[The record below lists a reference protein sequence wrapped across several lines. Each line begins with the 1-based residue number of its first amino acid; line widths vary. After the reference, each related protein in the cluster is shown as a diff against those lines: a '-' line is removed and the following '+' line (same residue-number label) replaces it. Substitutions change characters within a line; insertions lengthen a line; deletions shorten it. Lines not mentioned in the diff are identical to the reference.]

1 MTYDEPDTVDFVFT
15 ADLPKDVF
23 NTGNVIYQVAELAP
37 KTAFTTTDLTKLNV
51 VCQVSVGNPDGVKS
65 FGYAKGDLIT
75 YVNTD
80 GVDKIRTD
88 NKASD
93 LSAFKLVPEPKGDQD
108 FYKLES
114 NTENRRNLKQKCM
127 TSIKIPKDI
136 AATVKTDLYNI
147 YDVTIAVRYHSADG
161 TKQADFGKQILTETI
176 EFVKPTYA
184 SKVVPFDPTEGIP
197 KDVDSKVAEGT
208 VKSKPAEADAK
219 TALASVD
226 AALATADIKQDVK
239 IDYVAVKEMTRPDMI
254 DLTFEV
260 EGPSALVKTDDKIVQ
275 YLQYRVKGSSDEY
288 KTSIC
293 IKTIGTAE
301 PEYDSFDTAVDLS
314 TVSAK
319 AANDLVVAGS
329 KTAITDKFDRGLG
342 TDINKDDE
350 TGGVKKLRCK
360 ASLLIKEKYDNSF
373 DDLFKTYEYK
383 SGAILYNNVASD
395 ATALIHLAK
404 DSDEFTLAKP
414 EYEKF
419 GEAAQFKEAPS
430 ELDLFTEYI
439 DFDLSTFDA
448 SYKGQGFL
456 KFAGGFRVNP
466 VYENLIW

>member
-1 MTYDEPDTVDFVFT
+1 M
-15 ADLPKDVF
+15 
-23 NTGNVIYQVAELAP
+23 
-37 KTAFTTTDLTKLNV
+37 
-51 VCQVSVGNPDGVKS
+51 
-65 FGYAKGDLIT
+65 
-75 YVNTD
+75 
-80 GVDKIRTD
+80 DKIRTD

-136 AATVKTDLYNI
+136 DATVKTDLYNI

-161 TKQADFGKQILTETI
+161 TKHADFGKETLTETI
-176 EFVKPTYA
+176 EFVKPTFA
-184 SKVVPFDPTEGIP
+184 DKVIPFDADEGIP

-208 VKSKPAEADAK
+208 VKSKPAEAAAK
-219 TALASVD
+219 TALKTVD
-226 AALATADIKQDVK
+226 ASLETAEIKQDVK
-239 IDYVAVKEMTRPDMI
+239 IDYVAVKDMTRPDMI

-260 EGPSALVKTDDKIVQ
+260 EGPSALVKTGDKIVQ
-275 YLQYRVKGSSDEY
+275 YLQYRVKDSSDEY

-293 IKTIGTAE
+293 IKTIGTDE
-301 PEYDSFDTAVDLS
+301 PEYDSFDTATDLS
-314 TVSAK
+314 AVTAK
-319 AANDLVVAGS
+319 AADDLVASGA
-329 KTAITDKFDRGLG
+329 KTAITDKFERGLG
-342 TDINKDDE
+342 KDINKDDE
-350 TGGVKKLRCK
+350 TAGVKKLKCK
-360 ASLLIKEKYDNSF
+360 ASLLIKEKYDISF
-373 DDLFKTYEYK
+373 DDLFKTYEYQ
-383 SGAILYNNVASD
+383 SGAILYNDVTNA
-395 ATALIHLAK
+395 ATTLIHLAK

-439 DFDLSTFDA
+439 DFDLSTFD
-448 SYKGQGFL
+448 SSFNGQGFL